1 MTTDLSSIHEL
12 LPIEIGGIVAR
23 KGFSFQDHVAVSFLL
38 DMYENE
44 ELEQV
49 WCETQDDVTLIKK
62 KGSGECVE
70 FIQAKSNEL
79 NHLWSVAELCKRSK
93 KGSDGTKNISA
104 SILERSLQYDRCK
117 EPCCFRVITT
127 IGPNKEL
134 SILKLSRNSPE
145 RERNSEKFDTLK
157 QKIREKL
164 PEAKSQ
170 KGNTT
175 DYWVANTKWDAR
187 HDLYSVRN
195 DNLLCIR
202 KISENIGEYI
212 ASDQIEELYAK
223 LLAKAVAAAMADWDE
238 GADKK
243 KICRGEFISWLIQL
257 IQKAAHPGQEKAG
270 TNLTKKMEWAGL
282 QHEIETAARLRRR
295 YRESILQ
302 PRYMS
307 SPERSVVEGE
317 IESGLHKLRSNLDAQ
332 IIKDDGP
339 SFHSRCLKEV
349 SDIRSRLEK
358 YRYTKNVPPEHLMVG
373 FMYNLTDRC
382 PHRFT
387 KAST

>member
-1 MTTDLSSIHEL
+1 MTIDLSSIHEL
-12 LPIEIGGIVAR
+12 PPIETGGIVAR
-23 KGFSFQDHVAVSFLL
+23 KGFSFQDHVAVCFLL

-44 ELEQV
+44 DLEQV
-49 WCETQDDVTLIKK
+49 WCETQDDVTLVKK
-62 KGSGECVE
+62 NSSGGCVE

-79 NHLWSVAELCKRSK
+79 NHLWSVAELCKQIK
-93 KGSDGTKNISA
+93 KGSEGTKNPRP
-104 SILERSLQYDRCK
+104 SILERSFQYDRCK

-127 IGPNKEL
+127 VGPNKDL

-164 PEAKSQ
+164 PEAKSP

-175 DYWVANTKWDAR
+175 DYWVENTKWDAR
-187 HDLYSVRN
+187 HDLRAVRN
-195 DNLLCIR
+195 DNLLYIR
-202 KISENIGEYI
+202 KISENIGEYL

-223 LLAKAVAAAMADWDE
+223 LLAKAEAAARAEWDE

-243 KICRGEFISWLIQL
+243 KICRTEFISWLNKL

-270 TNLTKKMEWAGL
+270 TNLTRKMELAGL
-282 QHEIETAARLRRR
+282 QPEIETAAKLRRP

-307 SPERSVVEGE
+307 SPERSLVEGE
-317 IESGLHKLRSNLDAQ
+317 IESELHKLRSNLDAQ

-339 SFHSRCLKEV
+339 SFHSRCLREI

-358 YRYTKNVPPEHLMVG
+358 SKYIKNVPPEHLMVG